1 MKIKKK
7 NLECIIYTLM
17 IFFVSFLNI
26 SSVHIPFYEKIRL
39 IFAILLSIFML
50 VNIKIFIK
58 REYCKINI
66 LLIIITCGTIYS
78 TILNKNSDT
87 SSLYNTIMYLFKG
100 ILIFF
105 VLEYISFI
113 RKTKLCMKILY
124 VATMSFSI
132 LSDVLMFIIP
142 SKFSVTD
149 ISGIGNEFNS
159 YLLGNKFNVVYFH
172 IFATVFFICL
182 CEQKLLKKKLL
193 LFLHMLILFLVS
205 LYTQCSTGVVATICL
220 LGLYISKDFLIIRLK
235 NCVSAIISIVFFD
248 CMLLVNATILQIPTI
263 ANFIEN
269 VLKESS
275 DLTGRL
281 QIYKL
286 TENALKDSMWWGYGI
301 DNNYAISQ
309 KFVHAAN
316 LQNGILDYM
325 ISFGIIGMILF
336 LALIIITLKK
346 GKESKNSLWMLLYI
360 FIIISSVEVT
370 FRSNFMCILALIAFS
385 SDRIEINKRCINEK
399 SYNNYSNL

>member
-78 TILNKNSDT
+78 TILNKNLDT

-193 LFLHMLILFLVS
+193 LFLHMLILF
-205 LYTQCSTGVVATICL
+205 L